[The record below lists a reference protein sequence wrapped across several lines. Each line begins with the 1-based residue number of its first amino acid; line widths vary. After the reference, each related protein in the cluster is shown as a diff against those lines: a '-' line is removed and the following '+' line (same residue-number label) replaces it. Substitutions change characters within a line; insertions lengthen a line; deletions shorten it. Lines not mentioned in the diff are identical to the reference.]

1 MCLIC
6 YKKQPHPINRAARNF
21 ISERIYSFKLRLTV
35 FFSDLIHFLWKLF
48 EVATVHVCFI
58 LKREERMNDPSKMRF
73 VKHQRSF
80 DVNNL
85 RFYTG
90 TPVNWAAGFAL
101 ITCGTTVLPVI
112 TRDGLWVVQATA
124 LSCYR
129 EQWITTRAIIRTHC
143 HHFTRLVLARNRI
156 SSRCLLKKR
165 SND

>member
-48 EVATVHVCFI
+48 EVATVHVCSI

-90 TPVNWAAGFAL
+90 TPVN
-101 ITCGTTVLPVI
+101 
-112 TRDGLWVVQATA
+112 
-124 LSCYR
+124 
-129 EQWITTRAIIRTHC
+129 
-143 HHFTRLVLARNRI
+143 
-156 SSRCLLKKR
+156 
-165 SND
+165 